1 MNLVI
6 TKAKAIDLHAITS
19 LEIDVFNQTF
29 TADYVDTFLQNESLL
44 VAKNNNSVVG
54 VVGWFEQEDFAEII
68 MIGVKKEFRNQQIGS
83 MLLKACISML
93 LSKRINKLF
102 IEVRK
107 SNEAAIALYRKTGF
121 VFNRK
126 REKYYQ
132 NPSEDAIEM
141 RLEL

>member
-6 TKAKAIDLHAITS
+6 TKAKAIDFHAITS
-19 LEIDVFNQTF
+19 LEFDVFDQTF

-93 LSKRINKLF
+93 LSKKINMLF

-107 SNEAAIALYRKTGF
+107 SNEAAIALYKKTGF

-126 REKYYQ
+126 RENYYQ